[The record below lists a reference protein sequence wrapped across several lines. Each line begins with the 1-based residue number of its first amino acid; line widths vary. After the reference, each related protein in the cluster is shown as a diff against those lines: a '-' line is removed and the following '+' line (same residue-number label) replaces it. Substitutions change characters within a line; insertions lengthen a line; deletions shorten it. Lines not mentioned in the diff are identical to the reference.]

1 MLAADITWPLVAGLA
16 VILIAV
22 LFLAVLWSK
31 REWNSRKV
39 RIGMFL
45 EREYR
50 GGDDQEDAEVIPG
63 PPQVPPPAD
72 EAPTKGDKDAW

>member
-1 MLAADITWPLVAGLA
+1 MLAVDITWPLVSALT
-16 VILIAV
+16 VILLAV

-50 GGDDQEDAEVIPG
+50 GGDDAEVVPG
-63 PPQVPPPAD
+63 PPESPPPAD